1 VSVVLSNR
9 HKKYSFFCR
18 LLKTADIKNEILF
31 LVTVKIITLFFM
43 TVEIISRHNKKILDV
58 TLNRFSSSVLPYLLL
73 MEDRLFSLSS

>member
-1 VSVVLSNR
+1 
-9 HKKYSFFCR
+9 
-18 LLKTADIKNEILF
+18 
-31 LVTVKIITLFFM
+31 VTVKIITLFFM